1 MSALVFNYNYRKTM
15 TDADEQMKN
24 MVFEVMDKYA
34 FIEEYVN
41 QPSVLTGNKMPIF
54 IKYMSTILYLRRRLG
69 FLMVPEDETFYN
81 RIEDN
86 DYTKFASIEDVE
98 IYKILV
104 AFIIFACSYVT
115 DKVQDDDESL
125 DKILP
130 TIRKYFYKNLD
141 FIVPELA

>member
-125 DKILP
+125 NKILP

-141 FIVPELA
+141 FVVPELA